1 MSLLKGGVPIRPDY
15 LGGLLTW
22 PAFTGQMLQVHI
34 LSNKCLEDENLKS
47 GADSCSDDYQT
58 SFSPFHTL
66 PWGLHAVWVSEDL
79 VSFSFL
85 CDEAP
90 LYNTKAPSCPLSQPP
105 LGAYCVMGTVPGAF
119 DGKMTKGVF
128 LPQGSS
134 QTSQGADS
142 WTCHYSSTAQSS
154 QSVLRTAGLA
164 EGVNKGFAEEVN

>member
-1 MSLLKGGVPIRPDY
+1 MHLSLLKGGVPIRLDY

-22 PAFTGQMLQVHI
+22 PMFSGQMLQVHI
-34 LSNKCLEDENLKS
+34 LSNECLEDKNLKS
-47 GADSCSDDYQT
+47 GADSSSDDYQT

-66 PWGLHAVWVSEDL
+66 PRGLHAVWVSEGL
-79 VSFSFL
+79 VSFSLL

-90 LYNTKAPSCPLSQPP
+90 LFDTKALSYPLSQPS
-105 LGAYCVMGTVPGAF
+105 LGAYCVVGTVPGAF

-142 WTCHYSSTAQSS
+142 WTCH
-154 QSVLRTAGLA
+154 
-164 EGVNKGFAEEVN
+164 